1 MTRAMNARPPK
12 LWTAPEGTAALIFD
26 CDGTLADTMPAHYL
40 AWTAMLREYEIA
52 FSEQRFYELG
62 GMPGHKIIELLSDES
77 GVAVSDVAGMV
88 VDKENRYLGSVD
100 AIQRIE
106 PVCEVAI
113 RYHGLLPM
121 AVASGGERAVVQRTL
136 TAIEMLDLFDALV
149 GAEDTVLHKPEPD
162 VFLEAARR
170 VGAEPAHCVVFEDT
184 DLGMQAANRA
194 GMTGVDIR
202 PWVSGR

>member
-1 MTRAMNARPPK
+1 MTLTNSE
-12 LWTAPEGTAALIFD
+12 LWTAPAGTTALIFD

-40 AWTAMLREYEIA
+40 AWTAMLREYQIA

-77 GVAVSDVAGMV
+77 GVAVSDVAVMV
-88 VDKENRYLGSVD
+88 VDKENRYLESVE
-100 AIQRIE
+100 AIQRVE
-106 PVCEVAI
+106 PVCEIAI
-113 RYHGLLPM
+113 RYHGVLPM
-121 AVASGGERAVVQRTL
+121 AVASGGERVIVQRTL
-136 TAIEMLDLFDALV
+136 TTIGMLELFDALV

-170 VGAEPAHCVVFEDT
+170 IGSEPARCVVFEDT
-184 DLGMQAANRA
+184 DFGMEAALRA

-202 PWVSGR
+202 PWVIGR